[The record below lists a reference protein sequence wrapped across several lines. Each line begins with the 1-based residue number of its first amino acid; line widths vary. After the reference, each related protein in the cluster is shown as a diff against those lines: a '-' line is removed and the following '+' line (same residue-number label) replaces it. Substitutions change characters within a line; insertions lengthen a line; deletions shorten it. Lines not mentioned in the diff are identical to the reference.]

1 MNLDFNDEELKKVFF
16 SAEFGLEKEC
26 LRINKDGFISYTE
39 HPFGDNPNIQK
50 DFCESQTEFV
60 TDVFNSAEEVCRSLK
75 SLHKLA
81 AEMLRDLPT
90 GREFLWPFSNPP
102 YVRDENDIF
111 VAIFDGEMQ
120 NKSLYREYLAEKYG
134 KMKML
139 YSGIHFNFSFTESFL
154 RSIYKNAED
163 KTFVD
168 FKNNLY
174 LELSKKIVNYAWL
187 IVYLTAA
194 SPVMDGSFLKSDA
207 IGKSVLSGYSSA
219 RCSEIGYWN
228 DFTPIISYD
237 SLESY
242 VSSINGYVENG
253 KLRSASELYY
263 PVRLKPRGDNSL
275 ENLIEKGINHVE
287 IRVFDDNPLS
297 PIGIFKE
304 DIEFIH
310 ILILYL
316 ISKDD
321 FIFDAESQ
329 INAILN
335 EKKAASFDDTTTITF
350 NGTAKSVRQHALDTI
365 DEIEE
370 YFKDF
375 DFVSEII
382 YYQKNTIINTE
393 KRYANIVAAEFGDD
407 YVKKGIRLS
416 ERYAD
421 ELLNWE

>member
-26 LRINKDGFISYTE
+26 LRINKDGFISHTK

-81 AEMLRDLPT
+81 AETLRDLPT
-90 GREFLWPFSNPP
+90 GREFLWSFSNPP

-111 VAIFDGEMQ
+111 VAIFDGDMQ

-154 RSIYKNAED
+154 RNIYKNAED

-194 SPVMDGSFLKSDA
+194 SPIMDGSFLKGEA

-237 SLESY
+237 SLKSY
-242 VSSINGYVENG
+242 VSSINSYVENG

-275 ENLIEKGINHVE
+275 ENLLEKGINHVE
-287 IRVFDDNPLS
+287 IRMFDDNPLS

-316 ISKDD
+316 ISTDD
-321 FIFDAESQ
+321 FIFDAESH
-329 INAILN
+329 INAVLN
-335 EKKAASFDDTTTITF
+335 EK
-350 NGTAKSVRQHALDTI
+350 
-365 DEIEE
+365 
-370 YFKDF
+370 
-375 DFVSEII
+375 
-382 YYQKNTIINTE
+382 
-393 KRYANIVAAEFGDD
+393 
-407 YVKKGIRLS
+407 
-416 ERYAD
+416 
-421 ELLNWE
+421 